1 MNPFSKDLPMSSL
14 PRDRNL
20 AVGLLALLTTS
31 AQAHDGHGL
40 PGVHWHATDVLGF
53 IGLAVVVAAAI
64 WLGRK

>member
-1 MNPFSKDLPMSSL
+1 MRALPL
-14 PRDRNL
+14 DRSL
-20 AVGLLALLTTS
+20 AVGLVALLTTS

-40 PGVHWHATDVLGF
+40 AGIHWHATDVLGF

>member
-1 MNPFSKDLPMSSL
+1 MRALPLDRSL
-14 PRDRNL
+14 
-20 AVGLLALLTTS
+20 AASLLALLATS

-53 IGLAVVVAAAI
+53 IGLAAVVAAAI